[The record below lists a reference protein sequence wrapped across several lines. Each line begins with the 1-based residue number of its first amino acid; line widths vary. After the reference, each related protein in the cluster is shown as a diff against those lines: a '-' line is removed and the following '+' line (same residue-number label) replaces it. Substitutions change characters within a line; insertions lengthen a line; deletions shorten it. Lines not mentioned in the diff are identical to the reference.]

1 MEDKKQY
8 ILEEVGK
15 MYMRHGIRSVTMDDV
30 AAELGVSKKTL
41 YQYFKD
47 KAELVSQVVESF
59 LSKDEQCHC
68 HENDTLN
75 AIDRVFWMREH
86 LNNLL
91 KLVHNNLEYDLKKSY
106 PKLYKKISE
115 YKKERFY
122 EDSFSVIE
130 QGKQEGF
137 FRTEVDSDFVSRLSV
152 GRFLLVFN
160 PDHGL
165 FTQDEVQNI
174 SLFDQVTD
182 YHFHGICTEEG
193 LKYYKKQLN
202 KVQNE
207 N

>member
-41 YQYFKD
+41 YQNFKD

-68 HENDTLN
+68 HENDSLN

-91 KLVHNNLEYDLKKSY
+91 KLAHNNLEYDLKKSY

-137 FRTEVDSDFVSRLSV
+137 FRAEVDSDFVSRLSV

-160 PDHGL
+160 PDYGL
-165 FTQDEVQNI
+165 FTQDEVRNI
-174 SLFDQVTD
+174 SLFDQVMD
-182 YHFHGICTEEG
+182 YHFHGICTDEG